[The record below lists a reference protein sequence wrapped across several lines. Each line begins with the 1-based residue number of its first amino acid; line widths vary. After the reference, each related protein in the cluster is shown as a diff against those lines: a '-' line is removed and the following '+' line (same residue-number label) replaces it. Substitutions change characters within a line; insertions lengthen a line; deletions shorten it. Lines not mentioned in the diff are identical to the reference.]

1 VQSIGCLSTY
11 CRADGYNCNSLPDV
25 SYLHE
30 ILFVLQMNFM
40 KELMQLCYTFFSM
53 LQISEEPIINNSLFK
68 LESYGMELFTN
79 LKEWF
84 VSIHIQEQIRD
95 VDFTGLFTN
104 PWFIIPFALM
114 VCYLLYK
121 QSWRDL
127 IIITIFIA
135 VWWVSGTDYMNSL
148 LVDGEIQI
156 GKILPVI
163 FGGAAVLGFVIY
175 LFFGRSD

>member
-1 VQSIGCLSTY
+1 
-11 CRADGYNCNSLPDV
+11 
-25 SYLHE
+25 
-30 ILFVLQMNFM
+30 
-40 KELMQLCYTFFSM
+40 
-53 LQISEEPIINNSLFK
+53 
-68 LESYGMELFTN
+68 MEFFTN

-84 VSIHIQEQIRD
+84 ASIHIQEQIRD

-104 PWFIIPFALM
+104 PWFIIPFALL

-121 QSWRDL
+121 QNWKDL
-127 IIITIFIA
+127 IIITIFVA

-156 GKILPVI
+156 SKILPVI